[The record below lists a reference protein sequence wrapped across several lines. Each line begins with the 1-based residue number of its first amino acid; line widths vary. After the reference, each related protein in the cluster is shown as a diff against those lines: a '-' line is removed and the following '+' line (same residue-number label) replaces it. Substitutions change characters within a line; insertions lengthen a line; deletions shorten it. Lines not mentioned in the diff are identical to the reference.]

1 MQEFEVGSYVWFVRG
16 DRPGVRHYLVVE
28 EIVKKS
34 IDGVTRDYLFETV
47 SSGKVGRVES
57 RQLIGDYFIK
67 REDAYDFMLTQAGTA
82 INAMMDKATYP
93 KPEPVAETVLSPAVD
108 QQFQGQDDIEE
119 ETIVEL
125 PDGTKARLKGGIPK

>member
-16 DRPGVRHYLVVE
+16 DKPGVRHYLVVE

-34 IDGVTRDYLFETV
+34 IDGITRDYLFEAV

-57 RQLIGDYFIK
+57 RQLHGDYFIK
-67 REDAYDFMLTQAGTA
+67 REDAYDFMLSQAGDA
-82 INAMMDKATYP
+82 INRMMDKATYP
-93 KPEPVAETVLSPAVD
+93 KPETTSEIVPDVVVD
-108 QQFQGQDDIEE
+108 QQSSDE